1 MKKKIL
7 LLIFGM
13 FILVAG
19 MVSFF
24 ALDLTPSL
32 TSYYKLDGTSGDVI
46 DSHGT
51 NDGTNNGATRGETGK
66 INDAFDFDGSND
78 YIQTPNIMEIGTG
91 NFSTSMWVKASGLT
105 SNRELIANKDD
116 YSGEFFRLR
125 FKDTGKINVYIENP

>member
-32 TSYYKLDGTSGDVI
+32 VSYYSLQETSGDVI

-51 NDGTNNGATRGETGK
+51 NDGTNNGATRGVTGK
-66 INDAFDFDGSND
+66 INNAFDFDGTND
-78 YIQTPNIMEIGTG
+78 YVDTNKDFTTGDYSFSIWVNPDTFADGDAPIGDRADPDGTG
-91 NFSTSMWVKASGLT
+91 SDG
-105 SNRELIANKDD
+105 
-116 YSGEFFRLR
+116 
-125 FKDTGKINVYIENP
+125 

>member
-32 TSYYKLDGTSGDVI
+32 TSYYSLEETSGDVI

-51 NDGTNNGATRGETGK
+51 NNGTNNGATRGVTGK
-66 INDAFDFDGSND
+66 INNAFDFDGSND
-78 YIQTPNIMEIGTG
+78 YVDTG
-91 NFSTSMWVKASGLT
+91 NKFTDTTTEFSVSVWMKMDSQDDSMRIIG
-105 SNRELIANKDD
+105 NDDANLDNGFYFQHLND
-116 YSGEFFRLR
+116 G
-125 FKDTGKINVYIENP
+125 D